1 VKTVMQTLADIQARL
16 NAPKDQ
22 RNNFGKYN
30 YRKAEDII
38 AAYKGLKVEGA
49 SLVMSDS
56 MSVVGQQIFL
66 TATVR
71 FTFEGETVE
80 ATGCA
85 MHALTKKGMDEAQIT
100 GAASSYARK
109 YALCGLF
116 AIDDSEHDPDG
127 KDNSEK
133 PQQRKPD
140 PKPSQ
145 QQAQPTPEERMRR
158 MDAALKKCDDANALN
173 ELWNS
178 DNFKAA
184 YKAIPDHLRKQLDLT
199 FSGMMEDW
207 R

>member
-1 VKTVMQTLADIQARL
+1 MSKAMKTLADIQARL

-56 MSVVGQQIFL
+56 VAVVGQQIFL

-71 FTFEGETVE
+71 FTFDGETVE

-127 KDNSEK
+127 KDNRE
-133 PQQRKPD
+133 QQ
-140 PKPSQ
+140 PKTSQ
-145 QQAQPTPEERMRR
+145 QKQQKQPTPEERMKR
-158 MDAALKKCDDANALN
+158 MDAALKKCENANALD

-178 DNFKAA
+178 DKFKPA
-184 YKAIPDHLRKQLDLT
+184 YNAIPENLRKQLDLT
-199 FSGMMEDW
+199 FSGMMDDFA
-207 R
+207 

>member
-1 VKTVMQTLADIQARL
+1 MQVLADIQARL
-16 NAPKDQ
+16 NAPKDKQ
-22 RNNFGKYN
+22 NTFGKYS

-56 MSVVGQQIFL
+56 MAVVGTQIFL

-71 FTFEGETVE
+71 FTFDGETVE

-109 YALCGLF
+109 YALCGIF

-127 KDNSEK
+127 KE
-133 PQQRKPD
+133 RKPE
-140 PKPSQ
+140 
-145 QQAQPTPEERMRR
+145 QPRQIPVAY
-158 MDAALKKCDDANALN
+158 MD
-173 ELWNS
+173 
-178 DNFKAA
+178 
-184 YKAIPDHLRKQLDLT
+184 
-199 FSGMMEDW
+199 
-207 R
+207 